1 MWWCQYWLCGGV
13 GHSRVEAISQ
23 IRSAVGR
30 KASARATGRF
40 HFPGSPN
47 AVVCLGGPV
56 RGQGCIPQEVTVL
69 LCRDRGPVW
78 EHLEPLDRA
87 PSASRL
93 RHPIKSE
100 SSASVSPGRTP
111 LPPPPP
117 PKGSSFPATSREC
130 CPSLEFWGWTRL
142 IFTRHPPSW
151 PWLTDQCRAES
162 LPRGQIVSLSLPA
175 SPGACNALGLGEW
188 RFWQKL
194 FHPWVLSPWSLFFT
208 FFQHLSSKELRVLP
222 QHCC

>member
-47 AVVCLGGPV
+47 AVVCLGGPI

-111 LPPPPP
+111 LPPP
-117 PKGSSFPATSREC
+117 
-130 CPSLEFWGWTRL
+130 
-142 IFTRHPPSW
+142 HPPRGPPFQLLPGSAA
-151 PWLTDQCRAES
+151 RAWNSGGGHDSS
-162 LPRGQIVSLSLPA
+162 LPITLCPGRGSLTSAGLRAFPGGRG
-175 SPGACNALGLGEW
+175 SPCHC
-188 RFWQKL
+188 Q
-194 FHPWVLSPWSLFFT
+194 HPQGRAMPWD
-208 FFQHLSSKELRVLP
+208 
-222 QHCC
+222 